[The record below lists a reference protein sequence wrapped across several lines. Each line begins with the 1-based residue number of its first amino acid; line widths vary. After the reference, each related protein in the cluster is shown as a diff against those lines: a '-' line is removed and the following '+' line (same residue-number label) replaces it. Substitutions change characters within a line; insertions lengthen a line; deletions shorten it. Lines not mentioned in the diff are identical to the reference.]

1 MEQRH
6 SPLSTAARCLLLQ
19 KFAPQ
24 PTATSTTCELELLL
38 KKLEE
43 DFPELHVDS
52 DKKEG
57 WIVVSR

>member
-24 PTATSTTCELELLL
+24 SATSTTSELELLL